1 MDHAIDQSSAVK
13 DDADAGKRSALRNAF
28 APLSAPGSG
37 QLKSLLV
44 AVSKG
49 DRSAFS
55 TLYHITSPRLYALCL
70 RTTGRADL
78 AEEALQ
84 EGFVRIWRNA
94 GEFDMSKGEALA
106 WITVVVRNRA
116 RTLAEK
122 ARRLTAT
129 SAPDEDMDAIPDSG
143 HVDGL
148 AHVIALQNSEQ
159 VRACLGRLDEDKQR
173 ALQMVY
179 FDGLTHQELA
189 RRLGVPLGTAKSWV
203 RRGLAQMGQCLGGDA
218 SQEPHAMLAAEHELG
233 ALPLGLTPA
242 FQRRRDMDAKFCVA
256 ADWWQ
261 DQFAAMLVLLP
272 AQNPPARV
280 WDRIE
285 QDLSTKGG
293 SPAKSRH
300 KLVGLL
306 GMVVLLSLLAIY
318 LRPF

>member
-1 MDHAIDQSSAVK
+1 MDHAIRPRLRDRDDGDVARRLTSGATPPAV
-13 DDADAGKRSALRNAF
+13 
-28 APLSAPGSG
+28 APG
-37 QLKSLLV
+37 QLKSLLA

-49 DRSAFS
+49 DRGAFS
-55 TLYHITSPRLYALCL
+55 TLYQITSPRLYALCL

-94 GEFDMSKGEALA
+94 PEFDMSKGEALA

-129 SAPDEDMDAIPDSG
+129 SAPDEDMDAIPDRG

-159 VRACLGRLDEDKQR
+159 VQTCLGRLDEDKQR

-203 RRGLAQMGQCLGGDA
+203 RRGLAQMGQCLGEEA
-218 SQEPHAMLAAEHELG
+218 SQETYQMLAAEHELG
-233 ALPLGLTPA
+233 ALPPGLTPA
-242 FQRRRDMDAKFCVA
+242 FQRRRDRDAKFCVA

-272 AQNPPARV
+272 PQTPPARV

-285 QDLSTKGG
+285 QDLSTERRL
-293 SPAKSRH
+293 PAKSRH
-300 KLVGLL
+300 KLFGLL
-306 GMVVLLSLLAIY
+306 GMGVLLSLLVIF
-318 LRPF
+318 LRIF